1 MQDQLLA
8 NPVRFCIAAGKPIMR
23 KLILKHE
30 RTSRRVTPHYVP
42 AKLLLPMRRKDYSPA
57 LASLDESEVLR
68 WLYSAVPSRALAVV
82 VSGDCHSLVPRFY
95 FRSCSKAEPAATGYS
110 TKRTCADIITTNCT
124 GYHISD
130 TGVPGRGTGLHLRRA
145 HKERHAVLPSRAW
158 SGTLLAAQRYA
169 GNAASR

>member
-1 MQDQLLA
+1 
-8 NPVRFCIAAGKPIMR
+8 MR

-30 RTSRRVTPHYVP
+30 RTSLRVTPHYVP
-42 AKLLLPMRRKDYSPA
+42 AKLLLPMWRKDHSPA

-82 VSGDCHSLVPRFY
+82 ISRDCHSLVPRFY
-95 FRSCSKAEPAATGYS
+95 FRSCSEAEPTAIGYP
-110 TKRTCADIITTNCT
+110 TKRTYAGIITTNCT
-124 GYHISD
+124 GYQHISD
-130 TGVPGRGTGLHLRRA
+130 TVVPGRGTGLHLRRA

-158 SGTLLAAQRYA
+158 SGTLLAAQRYV